1 MPKAFSFNQQQ
12 QDFMIKKTMCLLMM
26 LGLSVIVNAQN
37 IGPISITHG
46 EEIEADKEKI
56 VRIAGEA
63 NGKIYT
69 LATAKKNFYIKV
81 FNSDDMSLI
90 STNEIEMD
98 DFKDKEPEFEEIAVL
113 DGKVFILGSVY
124 DKKAKEANLL
134 AVEIS
139 EDGKLTTNAKKL
151 FTTKVTKNR
160 ERGAFYIKESPGLD
174 RLLIL
179 HAALFDKEE
188 VIQYEVKLINNN
200 LDIMMSHIEKVPFN
214 DRKDLEFD
222 IADFDVNFN
231 DDVFIVINESY
242 RDRKAKT
249 NHEKFQLHTFKSAN
263 GFEKEVVDIAFT
275 DKEIINCEMLAD
287 ENGKVRLVGFYSSVR
302 DNGKANKELKGVYAS
317 VVDVNSKRVDQL
329 KFNEFDYDTKVKLL
343 GERRAKR
350 GKDVKPLYI
359 THSLVQ
365 KSDGGVI
372 LLSEYQ
378 LIIVGRSSGIGPLQI
393 TPITHINNEII
404 VTSINANGS
413 VDWANVI
420 PKKQKAAY
428 SSLAIGFAAF
438 AGNSNFTV
446 SAGVSVPIGVL
457 GKGPE
462 YLSAM
467 PIYENGQLT
476 VLFNDNTKN
485 YGVTDI
491 EEIKW
496 LGNYNKAVPAAIM
509 FDSNGEMTRVDQED
523 VEKQQ
528 LVLRPRVHFRSS
540 PTEYIIY
547 SSRKSEDKLGRM
559 KMN

>member
-1 MPKAFSFNQQQ
+1 
-12 QDFMIKKTMCLLMM
+12 MIKKTMCLVMM
-26 LGLSVIVNAQN
+26 VGLSLVVNAQN

-56 VRIAGEA
+56 IRIAGEA

-69 LATAKKNFYIKV
+69 LATAKKNFFIKV
-81 FNSDDMSLI
+81 FDSKDMSLI

-98 DFKDKEPEFEEIAVL
+98 DFKDKEPEFEDIAVL

-151 FTTKVTKNR
+151 FSTKVTKNR
-160 ERGAFYIKESPGLD
+160 ERGAFYIKESPNLD

-188 VIQYEVKLINNN
+188 VIQFEVKLINNN
-200 LDIMMSHIEKVPFN
+200 LDIMMEHIEKVPFN

-242 RDRKAKT
+242 RERKTKT
-249 NHEKFQLHTFKSAN
+249 NHEKFQLHAFKSSN
-263 GFEKEVVDIAFT
+263 GFEKEVIDIAFT

-287 ENGKVRLVGFYSSVR
+287 DNGKVRLVGFYSGVR
-302 DNGKANKELKGVYAS
+302 DNGKANKELKGVYTS
-317 VVDVNSKRVDQL
+317 VVNVNSKQVDQL
-329 KFNEFDYDTKVKLL
+329 KFNEFDYDTKVKLI
-343 GERRAKR
+343 GERRAKK
-350 GKDVKPLYI
+350 GKDVKPLYV
-359 THSLVQ
+359 THSLIQ

-378 LIIVGRSSGIGPLQI
+378 LVILGRASGIGPLAF
-393 TPITHINNEII
+393 TPVTFINNEII
-404 VTSINANGS
+404 VTSINPDGS
-413 VDWANVI
+413 VAWSNVI

-428 SSLAIGFAAF
+428 TTLSIGFGAF

-446 SAGVSVPIGVL
+446 GAGVSVPLTVM

-491 EEIKW
+491 EDIKW
-496 LGNYNKAVPAAIM
+496 LGNYNKAVPVAIM
-509 FDSNGEMTRVDQED
+509 FDDNGVMSRVDQED
-523 VEKQQ
+523 VEKEQ

-559 KMN
+559 KLN